1 MVSVRFSSATE
12 NLWGL
17 LDTLDVVG
25 LGRDDGGEK
34 MGDSGVPTLTKG
46 LPEMPAS
53 GKEDRAR
60 VGMSSPVVSH
70 MEVRALDW
78 KRDLAACSWSAG
90 ISGVSCP
97 ITEAVE
103 STRRVDI
110 SAMTS

>member
-25 LGRDDGGEK
+25 LGREDGGEK

-53 GKEDRAR
+53 GREDRAR

-70 MEVRALDW
+70 MEVRALD
-78 KRDLAACSWSAG
+78 
-90 ISGVSCP
+90 
-97 ITEAVE
+97 
-103 STRRVDI
+103 
-110 SAMTS
+110 